1 MIGGGFSTLID
12 SVRESLDDVLA
23 QLLGGQ
29 HFYSDLHLKQKHA
42 KGPLQQLRA
51 ATADIP
57 GRRST
62 AASSFYSSPSSTTT
76 SSRSAVTADTTTSS
90 TTLETA
96 RSSSMGKKIAERL
109 IPLKISGF
117 CGFGDSCTADV
128 CDERMRLAKKAAESE
143 FDDTGA
149 SDLSASAEKRAIH
162 EAWVHARK
170 AQDAAKEAADAAM
183 QSVEEAARVQK
194 FLDPHDVLKV
204 EDQTE
209 MDVKKESLAAGTV
222 AE

>member
-1 MIGGGFSTLID
+1 MTGGGFSTLID

-29 HFYSDLHLKQKHA
+29 HFYSDLHLKQKQT

-51 ATADIP
+51 ATADLP
-57 GRRST
+57 GRRTTYGT
-62 AASSFYSSPSSTTT
+62 ASSSSFYSSPSSSTT
-76 SSRSAVTADTTTSS
+76 SPRSAVTADTAISS
-90 TTLETA
+90 TTLKTA
-96 RSSSMGKKIAERL
+96 RSASMGKKIAEKL

-149 SDLSASAEKRAIH
+149 SDVSHVSFIFTSCIN
-162 EAWVHARK
+162 
-170 AQDAAKEAADAAM
+170 
-183 QSVEEAARVQK
+183 SVMR
-194 FLDPHDVLKV
+194 
-204 EDQTE
+204 
-209 MDVKKESLAAGTV
+209 M
-222 AE
+222 